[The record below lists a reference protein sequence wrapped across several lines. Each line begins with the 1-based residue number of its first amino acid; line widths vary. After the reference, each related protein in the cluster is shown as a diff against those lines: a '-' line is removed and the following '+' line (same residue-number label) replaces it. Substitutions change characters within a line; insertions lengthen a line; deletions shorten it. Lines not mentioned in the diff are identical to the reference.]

1 MMATITAMINQAIQ
15 FFDAGGWV
23 MYPLLLLSIL
33 SATCVIERLAY
44 WFLGSQSGG
53 PRRLAR
59 YLNLLAE
66 NDSKA
71 LKSISSNDRS
81 PEGKLVRFALSSSM
95 LPTEAQLFAQVD
107 ALRAPSERF
116 SSFLGVIIAAA
127 PLLGILGTVTGII
140 HSFDLLGE
148 ASAVS
153 DPTVVAGGI
162 AEALYTTAFGL
173 SIALITLFPHVLFK
187 ARAERSLSRLEVLA
201 GVLAE
206 HYERSASPSD
216 S

>member
-1 MMATITAMINQAIQ
+1 MMATISAMIQQAIQ

-33 SATCVIERLAY
+33 SATCIIERLIY
-44 WFLGSQSGG
+44 WYLGAQSGG

-59 YLNLLAE
+59 YLDLIANGDTQTL
-66 NDSKA
+66 
-71 LKSISSNDRS
+71 ISACANDRS
-81 PEGKLVRFALSSSM
+81 PEGKLVRFALSAPS

-107 ALRAPSERF
+107 ALRAPFERF

-140 HSFDLLGE
+140 HSFDLLGQ

-173 SIALITLFPHVLFK
+173 SIALLTLFPHALFK

-201 GVLAE
+201 GVLADP
-206 HYERSASPSD
+206 RKVPASS
-216 S
+216 SES